1 MAMQK
6 PLPIATDISR
16 PFWDGLK
23 QGKIQLPR
31 CDDCQTWVFYPRRH
45 CTHCFSHQ
53 LSWQEVSGQGTLYSY
68 TLARIPTMPEFA
80 DEAPQAMAVV
90 ELDEGVRLNTT
101 LVGLAEDEIEVGMTL
116 APVFAKVNA
125 KGDTLLRF
133 TAPNRETT
141 RDETPSLEAGVDGK
155 KQVPFDD
162 GPALASL
169 VTGKFGDWSNELT
182 IDQELVNRF
191 AELSGD
197 DYWLHTDPERAK
209 RESPYGT
216 TIAHGAL
223 VQILQSRLK
232 IPLDFELTGFST
244 MVNYGS
250 DRLRFPAPVPV
261 GSKVH
266 ARARVKDAEPT
277 RKGTQV
283 TLEVHT
289 HVVGQER
296 PSVINDLVILYR

>member
-6 PLPIATDISR
+6 PLPVATEISR

-23 QGKIQLPR
+23 QGQVMLPR
-31 CDDCQTWVFYPRRH
+31 CDDCRTWIFYPRRH
-45 CTHCFSHQ
+45 CTRCFSQ
-53 LSWQEVSGQGTLYSY
+53 RLSWQAVTGQGRLYSY
-68 TLARIPTMPEFA
+68 TLARIPTLPEFA
-80 DEAPQAMAVV
+80 DEAPQALAVV
-90 ELDEGVRLNTT
+90 ELDEGVRMNAT
-101 LVGLAEDEIEVGMTL
+101 LVGLAEEEIEIGMAL
-116 APVFAKVNA
+116 APVFARVNA
-125 KGDTLLRF
+125 RGDTLLRF
-133 TAPNRETT
+133 TAPGREGQ
-141 RDETPSLEAGVDGK
+141 RDETPTLALGEDGK

-162 GPALASL
+162 GAALASL
-169 VTGKFGDWSNELT
+169 VTGEFGGWSNELT
-182 IDQELVNRF
+182 VDQALVNRF
-191 AELSGD
+191 ADLSGD
-197 DYWLHTDPERAK
+197 DYWLHTDPERAE

-223 VQILQSRLK
+223 VQVLQSRLS
-232 IPLDFELTGFST
+232 IPLDFELTGYAT

-261 GSKVH
+261 GSRVH

-277 RKGTQV
+277 RKGTQL

-289 HVVGQER
+289 HVVGEER

>member
-1 MAMQK
+1 
-6 PLPIATDISR
+6 
-16 PFWDGLK
+16 
-23 QGKIQLPR
+23 
-31 CDDCQTWVFYPRRH
+31 
-45 CTHCFSHQ
+45 
-53 LSWQEVSGQGTLYSY
+53 
-68 TLARIPTMPEFA
+68 MPEFA

-90 ELDEGVRLNTT
+90 ELDEGVRINTT
-101 LVGLAEDEIEVGMTL
+101 LVGLGEDEIEVGMTL
-116 APVFAKVNA
+116 APVFAKING
-125 KGDTLLRF
+125 KDDTLLRF
-133 TAPNRETT
+133 TTPGREGS
-141 RDETPSLEAGVDGK
+141 RDETPNLEVGADGK
-155 KQVPFDD
+155 KQAPFDN

-169 VTGKFGDWSNELT
+169 VTGEFGDWSNELT
-182 IDQELVNRF
+182 IDQELVDRF
-191 AELSGD
+191 AALSGD
-197 DYWLHTDPERAK
+197 DYWLHTDPERAE
-209 RESPYGT
+209 RESPYGA

-223 VQILQSRLK
+223 VQILQSRLR

-261 GSKVH
+261 GSQVH

-289 HVVGQER
+289 HVVDQER